1 MSVGAI
7 ELEIIRHRLETINA
21 DAGETLVRVSGSQIA
36 SEAGDYNT
44 ALMTADGAVVACSKS
59 VVVQSTS
66 LNLIVTDIL
75 EHYRDNPGIHPGD
88 QFLTNDPYI
97 GALHQPD
104 VTIVAPIF
112 VDGRMIGWSG
122 CTVHEADVGGP
133 VGGGFNHAARS
144 IFDEPLPIAPI
155 KLVEGGQVRAD
166 IERDILARSRTPEL
180 NALDLLGQVAANQA
194 AAARVG
200 ELAEQYGAAHV
211 ETAMCQLIE
220 STEAAFRRRLASL
233 PDGRWRD
240 VAFLQH
246 ERREGDDYV
255 PNAIYAVRLTLTKA
269 GERLILDFSESD
281 GEAPGAINSAYP
293 ALANF
298 VMAALLVHLCYGMP
312 WVPGAIWRAIELK
325 SKPGTIVH
333 AAWPAGVAMST
344 GTSAQAI
351 RNVTT
356 ACIARLLDA
365 SEETACHAMASSQS
379 TGAGGM
385 SISGFD
391 ADDRPFHTLFLDE
404 LTGGG
409 GASSESDGADIA
421 GTSTSPGALP
431 SNVETN
437 EAAFPVLYLTRRELT
452 DSAGPGRRRGGAG
465 LIWSYRPHGTHQPIS
480 LSSMTQGLQHPATL
494 GLVGGGPATASGIAV
509 GTGDVTDWAEI
520 ERAAADGVVPLPE
533 RGMKVRSGQTMIAS
547 SQGGGGLGDP
557 IERDPAEVLADV
569 QKGLVSVGGAR
580 RDYAVVIAD
589 SMVDMTA
596 TAALRKACRRDRLG
610 GREPRLR
617 DRVRAG
623 RRISTHLDVD
633 GGNIVCA
640 GCGEVICGESEPIL
654 AALTCVEAPAGERF
668 SLTSR
673 YPGSERFRVR
683 HFHCPGCGTQIDV
696 QVAVAGDPVLE
707 TTATL
712 SAEEREYADV

>member
-44 ALMTADGAVVACSKS
+44 ALMTAEGAVVACSKS

-66 LNLIVTDIL
+66 LDLIVSDIL
-75 EHYRDNPGIHPGD
+75 ARYRDNPGISEGD

-112 VDGRMIGWSG
+112 VAGKLIAWSG

-133 VGGGFNHAARS
+133 VGGGFNQAARS

-155 KLVEGGQVRAD
+155 KLVEGGRVRAD

-180 NALDLLGQVAANQA
+180 NALDLLGQVAANQT
-194 AAARVG
+194 AAARVA
-200 ELAEQYGAAHV
+200 ELAAQYGADHV
-211 ETAMCQLIE
+211 VTAMDRLVI
-220 STEAAFRRRLASL
+220 STEAAFRRRLAAL

-240 VAFLQH
+240 VSYLQH
-246 ERREGDDYV
+246 EKREGDDYV
-255 PNAIYAVRLTLTKA
+255 PNAIYAVRLTLTKS
-269 GERLILDFSESD
+269 GDRLILDFSDSD

-298 VMAALLVHLCYGMP
+298 VMAALLVHLCFGMP
-312 WVPGAIWRAIELK
+312 WVPGAIWRAIELR

-365 SEETACHAMASSQS
+365 SEGTAGQAMASSQS

-391 ADDRPFHTLFLDE
+391 AQERPFHTLFLDE
-404 LTGGG
+404 LTGGS
-409 GASSESDGADIA
+409 GASGGRDGADVA
-421 GTSTSPGALP
+421 GTATSPGALP

-437 EAAFPVLYLTRRELT
+437 EAAFPVLYLARRELV
-452 DSAGPGRRRGGAG
+452 DGAGPGRQRGGAG
-465 LIWSYRPHGTHQPIS
+465 TIWSYRPHGTAHPIA

-494 GLVGGGPATASGIAV
+494 GILGGEPGAASGIAV
-509 GTGDVTDWAEI
+509 AEGEVTDWATVE
-520 ERAAADGVVPLPE
+520 ETAGNAPLPLPGK
-533 RGMKVRSGQTMIAS
+533 GMKVRPGQTMIAS

-557 IERDPAEVLADV
+557 IARDPALVRADV
-569 QKGLVSVGGAR
+569 ENGLVSVEGAR
-580 RDYAVVIAD
+580 RDYAVVVRGDGVDAD
-589 SMVDMTA
+589 A
-596 TAALRKACRRDRLG
+596 TDALRRARRRERLG
-610 GREPRLR
+610 GREPLAR
-617 DRVRAG
+617 DRARAG
-623 RRISTHLDVD
+623 RRISTHLDAENGQV
-633 GGNIVCA
+633 VCA
-640 GCGEVICGESEPIL
+640 GCGHVVCDEGAPIL
-654 AALTCVEAPAGERF
+654 AALPCVEASAGERF
-668 SLTSR
+668 TLTSR
-673 YPGSERFRVR
+673 YPGSERFRIR

-696 QVAVAGDPVLE
+696 QVAVAGEPILE
-707 TTATL
+707 TTGILAP
-712 SAEEREYADV
+712 EETVDG